1 MMSPSPPEGDWGT
14 GRGLAPAKS
23 GGRPR
28 VKTPVHAVE
37 TRNAVAAP
45 DVASWGGAAE
55 DSRCTW
61 LPVSHMQDA
70 GSQEMGD
77 GLVERVAQ
85 AGPRS
90 PVGSAAGD
98 ATRRQLAKMTG

>member
-28 VKTPVHAVE
+28 DKTPVDAVE

-45 DVASWGGAAE
+45 DVASWGGAADKPV
-55 DSRCTW
+55 DSTFY
-61 LPVSHMQDA
+61 
-70 GSQEMGD
+70 
-77 GLVERVAQ
+77 
-85 AGPRS
+85 
-90 PVGSAAGD
+90 SANA
-98 ATRRQLAKMTG
+98 QLALERLKVEIYP